1 MKKMMMKKR
10 MRKYSIMACLVFVAI
25 IGAALYLRYINVIY
39 DTTHLKA
46 ECMKEEGQSFKPI
59 SKGKRMPGMSLAA
72 SNDRLSL
79 YINEEDTSIAVKD
92 QKTGATWYSN
102 PVKRNQDNVANNT
115 EKDYMASQM
124 TVTYYDAK
132 RNECI
137 FTTNKDSVSKGQF
150 EIENISDGV
159 RVIYTFGD
167 LSLGADMLPKYI
179 SKERFE
185 EKILSKVSE
194 KSAKEIKKRYVDSK
208 TKEGSLELLES
219 CKKSEIIINKL
230 LGILE
235 EAGYTEDDLAADN
248 EANGYEM
255 DLTREYCIIPVEY
268 RLKGDKLEATVP
280 TQQIEETSNTQVA
293 SIELL
298 KYFGAADE
306 KTEGYS
312 VVPNGSGSL
321 IYFNNGKS
329 KEDNYSQVVYGA
341 DNAIYN
347 RWRTQVN
354 EEARIPVFGMKETQ
368 GAFLACIENGDTL
381 ATINASVSGKVN
393 SYNTAWTKFILRNSD
408 TMYMTGVSGSEQ
420 DMIIIEKNMYQGP
433 LTIDYCFLEDKHATY
448 ADMAQYYQNKLVEE
462 GTLTAL
468 TDNSQM
474 PFYINLIGGIEKE
487 LFALGVPYT
496 DVVAMTD
503 EKEAEEIIDT
513 LSSQNINNIRVRL
526 SGWFNNGINH
536 NVAKKVK
543 LEKAVANKKELKA
556 LENKLEGLGGG
567 LYPEVGFQL
576 VPYEGK
582 NYLPVKEAS
591 RYVFGQLCSWSDYD
605 RATLRM
611 YNLYETGWYLVNSP
625 NALPGQMQQFIKHYN
640 KLGLHNI
647 ALRDTGVYLS
657 SDKNKRRS
665 IDRETSKYIVNEQMG
680 KLGETRNEM
689 MVAGGNAY
697 TLGYADHLVDIPAEA
712 NDFYIVDENI
722 PFYEMIIHGFI
733 DYAGTSINLTEG
745 YDKQTTLLNMV
756 ESGSAPYFTWS
767 YKNSNEVEN
776 TAYESYYSI
785 CYKDWLD
792 EGVELYNKVNEV
804 ISPVRTSKIV
814 GHEVIAE
821 GIRKVT
827 YENGTSIYINYTD
840 SDYIADG
847 IKIGAKDYA
856 VGGAR

>member
-1 MKKMMMKKR
+1 MVTGL
-10 MRKYSIMACLVFVAI
+10 ILLAI
-25 IGAALYLRYINVIY
+25 VGATIYMNYINVHY
-39 DTTHLKA
+39 DYSHLMA
-46 ECMKEEGQSFKPI
+46 ECIKEEGESFKPI
-59 SKGKRMPGMSLAA
+59 TGGKKLAGMSLAA

-79 YINEEDTSIAVKD
+79 YINEDDASIAVKD

-102 PVKRNQDNVANNT
+102 PLKGQQDEVANGT

-132 RNECI
+132 RNECT
-137 FTTNKDSVSKGQF
+137 FTTNKDSVSKSQF
-150 EIENISDGV
+150 EIENIADGV
-159 RVIYTFGD
+159 RVTYTFGD

-179 SKERFE
+179 TEERFN

-194 KSAKEIKKRYVDSK
+194 KSAKEIKKRYVESK
-208 TKEGSLELLES
+208 TKPGFLELLES

-235 EAGYTEDDLAADN
+235 EAGYTEEDLAAEN
-248 EANGYEM
+248 EASGHEM
-255 DLTREYCIIPVEY
+255 NLAREYCIIPVEY
-268 RLKGDKLEATVP
+268 RLNEDKLVATVP
-280 TQQIEETSNTQVA
+280 TEQIEETSNTQVA

-298 KYFGAADE
+298 KYFGAADNKE
-306 KTEGYS
+306 EGYS

-329 KEDNYSQVVYGA
+329 KEDNYTQAVYGN

-347 RWRTQVN
+347 RWRTQVS
-354 EEARIPVFGMKETQ
+354 EEARMPIFGMKESQ

-393 SYNTAWTKFILRNSD
+393 SYNTAWTKFTLRNSD

-420 DMIIIEKNMYQGP
+420 DMIIVEKNMYKGP
-433 LTIDYCFLEDKHATY
+433 LTVAYCFLDDKEATY

-468 TDNSQM
+468 EETTQM
-474 PFYINLIGGIEKE
+474 PFYIDLIGGIEKE

-496 DVVAMTD
+496 DVVAMTN
-503 EKEAEEIIDT
+503 EKQAEEIIDT
-513 LSSQNINNIRVRL
+513 LSSANINNIRVRL

-543 LEKAVANKKELKA
+543 VEKVVANKKELKA
-556 LENKLEGLGGG
+556 LQTKLQGLGGG

-576 VPYEGK
+576 VPYDGDD
-582 NYLPVKEAS
+582 YLPVKEAS
-591 RYVFGQLCSWSDYD
+591 RYIFGQVCSWSDYN

-611 YNLYETGWYLVNSP
+611 SSLYETGWYLVNSP
-625 NALPGQMQQFIKHYN
+625 NALPSQMKQFIKNYN
-640 KLGLHNI
+640 KLDLNNI

-665 IDRETSKYIVNEQMG
+665 IDRETSKLIVNEQMG
-680 KLGETRNEM
+680 KLEETRNEM
-689 MVAGGNAY
+689 MVVGGNAY
-697 TLGYADHLVDIPAEA
+697 TLGYADHLVDIPTEG
-712 NDFYIVDENI
+712 NSFYIIDENI
-722 PFYEMIIHGFI
+722 PFYEMVIHGFI
-733 DYAGTSINLTEG
+733 DYAGTPINRVEG
-745 YDKQTTLLNMV
+745 YDKQTMLLNMI

-767 YKNSNEVEN
+767 YKESSEVQD
-776 TAYESYYSI
+776 TAYASYYSI

-792 EGVELYNKVNEV
+792 EGVELYNAVNEA

-814 GHEVIAE
+814 NHEVLAE
-821 GIRKVT
+821 GVRKTT
-827 YENGTSIYINYTD
+827 YEDGTRIYVNYTD

-847 IKIGAKDYA
+847 IKIGAKNYV
-856 VGGAR
+856 VGGAK